1 LANRAESIRVLL
13 TGSSTAAVL
22 LALCGST
29 AIITSSFKGFLLAIG
44 DLQARRAMQ
53 LTAAQTSLEPQPHR
67 VSRTGRGPFVSQ
79 NTRKGDGSRF
89 ASEPAPLNA
98 RESQIP
104 ELPET
109 I

>member
-1 LANRAESIRVLL
+1 
-13 TGSSTAAVL
+13 
-22 LALCGST
+22 
-29 AIITSSFKGFLLAIG
+29 
-44 DLQARRAMQ
+44 MQ
-53 LTAAQTSLEPQPHR
+53 LTAAQTSLEPHPHR